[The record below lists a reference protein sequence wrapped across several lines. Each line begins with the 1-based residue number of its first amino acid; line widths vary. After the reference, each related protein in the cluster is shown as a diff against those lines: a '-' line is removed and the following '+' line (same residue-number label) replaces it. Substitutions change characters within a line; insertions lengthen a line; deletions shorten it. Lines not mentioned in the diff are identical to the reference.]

1 MSKARTLGDMSP
13 GLLRVMERARRNP
26 KERQLALAHL
36 IDDEALRRA
45 YSRLRKKAAVGIDGV
60 SKEEYGQNLEENL
73 RELHERMRAMKYR
86 HQPILRRNVPK
97 EGNRTRPVG
106 ISTTEDKIVQG
117 SLYEI
122 LEAIYE
128 QVFLEC
134 SYGFRP
140 GRGAH
145 DALRELERAVRN
157 GEAKVILEA
166 DIRTYFDSVDRPSI
180 KGMVQERIAD
190 KSFMRLVGK
199 CLNVGVL
206 EGEIFSRP
214 DEGTVQGSI
223 ISPILGNIYLHHVL
237 DEWFEEEVK
246 PRLKGKSVMIRFAD
260 DFLMGFEHE
269 EDARRVM
276 EVLGKRLGRYNL
288 KLHPDKTRLVDF
300 RRPSW
305 DQTEGKGP
313 GHFDFL
319 GFTIFWRR
327 NRKGRGWHMSMKTRS
342 ARLSRAKRRIHAFC
356 RSQRHKAVKEQHAA
370 LVRRIQGH
378 FNYFGVNDNQRC
390 LKALVEAVKRSWFKW
405 LNRRS
410 QRSQMTWER
419 FNDMMSVYPL
429 PTPKV
434 LVDFW
439 RTP

>member
-117 SLYEI
+117 SLNEI